1 MPRER
6 LTETLVL
13 GLTPSGRGAVIWDT
27 ELWGF
32 GCRLPGSG
40 GEPTYF
46 VYYRTWGQGLRRRL
60 DLGTRRSLT
69 CAQARK
75 MAQDLIGRN
84 APHQFGR
91 VVPKSR
97 HPASSR
103 GHERREPAS
112 RAPGSAA
119 PS

>member
-13 GLTPSGRGAVIWDT
+13 GLTPGGRGSVIWDT

-32 GCRLPGSG
+32 GCRLCGCG

-46 VYYRTWGQGLRRRL
+46 VYYRTFGQGLRRRL

-97 HPASSR
+97 RPASPR
-103 GHERREPAS
+103 EHERREPTS
-112 RAPGSAA
+112 RVPESDARS
-119 PS
+119 

>member
-13 GLTPSGRGAVIWDT
+13 GLTPGGRGAVIWDT

>member
-13 GLTPSGRGAVIWDT
+13 GLTPGGRGTVIWDT

-32 GCRLPGSG
+32 GCRLRGCG

-46 VYYRTWGQGLRRRL
+46 VYYRTFGQGLRRRL

-97 HPASSR
+97 HPTLSR
-103 GHERREPAS
+103 GRERREPAS
-112 RAPGSAA
+112 RAPGAA
-119 PS
+119 ARS